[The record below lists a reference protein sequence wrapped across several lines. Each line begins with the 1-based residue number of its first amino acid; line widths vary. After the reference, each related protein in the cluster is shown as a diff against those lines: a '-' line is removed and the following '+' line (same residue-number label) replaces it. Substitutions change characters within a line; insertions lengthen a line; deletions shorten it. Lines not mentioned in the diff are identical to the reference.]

1 MVTRRQMANFLS
13 RFLEMVPVGPG
24 GVDIEDVDP
33 DDDIFEDIGV
43 LLTIIDH
50 RAVRVLYEMG
60 ITRGASSSRFFPDD
74 QVSRAQMALFI
85 TNMLGHTNARPAG
98 VALQTDE
105 TVVTVGSTAQIM
117 VSVRDRT
124 RRPVTDASI
133 DLFFASSDEEAF
145 MDNGECDDDVVTS
158 VFDNDPCEIGYD
170 DETTDEDGNLLY
182 DVLIDDDLVL
192 WAWTG
197 DLRDD
202 FDLDST
208 DYAWPVFGTKKG
220 AAAFELTDDMNPGA
234 LKLPFGRSVTFVF
247 QLVDDEGDPV
257 FEEDVDIKVRDEEQI
272 DDGEPKHHT
281 TDDSTDESGQV
292 YLTFRMGRPRSA
304 DDDTKAYLDLEIV
317 NSSRLDVIDETT
329 VTILDDNIRLVWDD
343 TEAAPTTLLLEER
356 TDYRIATREG
366 SGGSNSVTATLLDQY
381 GDPIDGETIHFVSD
395 DVNGLDRDPDE
406 SSMAKLLYR
415 KTTNHQGEATVR
427 YNRDDDQPGTETI
440 EAFTDD
446 GTVRTDSTDPVEHFW
461 VEGFPEN
468 RYRPS
473 LEVLIHDEDW
483 NILVVGTRG
492 YGPYIVTYDSND
504 QFSFLNDRETFE
516 SFVEGLEE
524 GDFVDIRVQSHD
536 RDDVNSFERR

>member
-133 DLFFASSDEEAF
+133 DLFFVSSDEEAF

-197 DLRDD
+197 
-202 FDLDST
+202 
-208 DYAWPVFGTKKG
+208 
-220 AAAFELTDDMNPGA
+220 
-234 LKLPFGRSVTFVF
+234 
-247 QLVDDEGDPV
+247 
-257 FEEDVDIKVRDEEQI
+257 
-272 DDGEPKHHT
+272 
-281 TDDSTDESGQV
+281 
-292 YLTFRMGRPRSA
+292 
-304 DDDTKAYLDLEIV
+304 
-317 NSSRLDVIDETT
+317 
-329 VTILDDNIRLVWDD
+329 
-343 TEAAPTTLLLEER
+343 
-356 TDYRIATREG
+356 
-366 SGGSNSVTATLLDQY
+366 
-381 GDPIDGETIHFVSD
+381 
-395 DVNGLDRDPDE
+395 
-406 SSMAKLLYR
+406 
-415 KTTNHQGEATVR
+415 
-427 YNRDDDQPGTETI
+427 
-440 EAFTDD
+440 
-446 GTVRTDSTDPVEHFW
+446 
-461 VEGFPEN
+461 
-468 RYRPS
+468 
-473 LEVLIHDEDW
+473 
-483 NILVVGTRG
+483 
-492 YGPYIVTYDSND
+492 GPP
-504 QFSFLNDRETFE
+504 
-516 SFVEGLEE
+516 
-524 GDFVDIRVQSHD
+524 
-536 RDDVNSFERR
+536 